1 MYVCIIYIILC
12 WFIYLWVQI
21 LHQTTTNQPTG
32 KDKFMLAS
40 FSFSPLTYSGTSYIT
55 ETIPLAHELDDQ
67 RTFNSFVR
75 NTMISNLTRLNQLIA
90 RE

>member
-1 MYVCIIYIILC
+1 M
-12 WFIYLWVQI
+12 YLWMQI

-55 ETIPLAHELDDQ
+55 ETIPLAHE
-67 RTFNSFVR
+67 T
-75 NTMISNLTRLNQLIA
+75 
-90 RE
+90 

>member
-1 MYVCIIYIILC
+1 MYIYIY
-12 WFIYLWVQI
+12 IY
-21 LHQTTTNQPTG
+21 QTTTNQPTE

-40 FSFSPLTYSGTSYIT
+40 FSFSPLSYS
-55 ETIPLAHELDDQ
+55 EKFDDQ

-75 NTMISNLTRLNQLIA
+75 NNKIPNLTRLNKLIA